1 MELFFKYFSILTV
14 AVARLFCE
22 LSKRRLSI
30 PLVEALNG
38 PIDDNKELKVCGYSL

>member
-14 AVARLFCE
+14 AVAWLFCE
-22 LSKRRLSI
+22 LSKHRLSV

-38 PIDDNKELKVCGYSL
+38 PIDDNNQGQRTKGL